1 MEDCIF
7 CKIAKGQI
15 PSHKIYEDDNYIGLL
30 DIFPSHEGQT
40 LIIPKQHVTS
50 KFSDADSSTLL
61 GLIEVGQK
69 VAKNLETKL
78 PDIARCLV
86 VIEGLEV
93 DHLHLKLFP
102 VPNSNTHGFTHA
114 GEKASEEELKQ
125 LQSMLE
131 NK

>member
-7 CKIAKGQI
+7 CKIAKGEI
-15 PSHKIYEDDNYIGLL
+15 PSYKIYEDDNYLAIL
-30 DIFPSHEGQT
+30 DIFPSHYGQT
-40 LIIPKQHVTS
+40 LIIPKKHVTS
-50 KFSDADSSTLL
+50 KFSEADSSTLT

-69 VAKNLETKL
+69 VAQTLETKL

-102 VPNSNTHGFTHA
+102 VPNSNAHGFTHA
-114 GEKASEEELKQ
+114 GEKASDIELREV
-125 LQSMLE
+125 LALLI
-131 NK
+131 